1 MNDQSLE
8 RANAFLAAVA
18 DRVAVGDVL
27 DETPA
32 EIGRELQLPDPLST
46 ARAVRA
52 LIARRRLEPAGGSYR
67 LLDARPLE
75 PGERESVGRRP
86 RRRAEPREAASAA
99 AGGTD
104 AAVYSDF
111 GRATV
116 DKLIDLGRE
125 NAELRAEV
133 RQLREETREARAVR
147 DEAERRARSLS
158 ERTRELELRAEM
170 AESNLRS
177 LLAAARSGPGAARSD
192 APVGD
197 AEMQAILGVLRA
209 EPDADVPEPDG
220 EPATDPAATEVR

>member
-18 DRVAVGDVL
+18 NRVPVGEVL
-27 DETPA
+27 EETPA
-32 EIGRELQLPDPLST
+32 EIGRELDLPDPLST

-86 RRRAEPREAASAA
+86 RRKAVPREAPSAA
-99 AGGTD
+99 AGGID
-104 AAVYSDF
+104 AAAYSDF
-111 GRATV
+111 GRAAI

-133 RQLREETREARAVR
+133 RQLREDTREARSTR

-158 ERTRELELRAEM
+158 ERTRELEQRAEM

-177 LLAAARSGPGAARSD
+177 LLASARTGQGGQRSD

-197 AEMQAILGVLRA
+197 AEMQAILGVLRT
-209 EPDADVPEPDG
+209 EPTDG
-220 EPATDPAATEVR
+220 SGEDPATEAG